1 VERKTQNLDRSAIID
16 RPSSSEKKD
25 LREAGEKIRNARG
38 DDEAQTPVDAKRT
51 GNRPRFD
58 RDR

>member
-1 VERKTQNLDRSAIID
+1 VSSTDKSEQNSA
-16 RPSSSEKKD
+16 KGQTKD
-25 LREAGEKIRNARG
+25 LREAGENIRKAQ
-38 DDEAQTPVDAKRT
+38 DEDPTGASVDPKKT